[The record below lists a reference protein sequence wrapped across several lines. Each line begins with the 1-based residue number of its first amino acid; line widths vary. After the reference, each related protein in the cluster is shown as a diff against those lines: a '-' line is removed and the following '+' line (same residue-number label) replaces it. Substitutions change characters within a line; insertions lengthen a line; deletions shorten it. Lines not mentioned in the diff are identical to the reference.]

1 MKRKTDRRA
10 LADEIAQAIQVGEFR
25 SGEWL
30 RQIDLEERFRATRFD
45 VRTALEALVV
55 RKEIQHVRNRG
66 YKVPALEPEMVAYLR
81 EVRVILECGAV
92 PQIVANAKDEDV
104 AHLSKLAEAFSA
116 AAKSGTH
123 LDQSRTNR
131 EFHEAMHE
139 LTGNPVLV
147 ETIWS
152 IRDRGRSAPF
162 TIWRTPDTLRR
173 SDEDHHHMV
182 RCIRERNADEL
193 SEVLESHIRR
203 PH

>member
-1 MKRKTDRRA
+1 MKRKDDRRA
-10 LADEIAQAIQVGEFR
+10 LADEIAAAIQIGEFR

-30 RQIDLEERFRATRFD
+30 RQIDLEERFKATRFD

-66 YKVPALEPEMVAYLR
+66 YKVPALDTQTLDYLR
-81 EVRVILECGAV
+81 EVRIILECGAI
-92 PQIVANAKDEDV
+92 PSILQNADE
-104 AHLSKLAEAFSA
+104 AAIGHLTQLADAFSV

-131 EFHEAMHE
+131 EFHEAMHG

-152 IRDRGRSAPF
+152 IRDRGRSAPY
-162 TIWRTPDTLRR
+162 TIWRTADTLKS
-173 SDEDHHHMV
+173 SDEDHYEMI
-182 RCIRERNADEL
+182 RCIRDGNAAQL
-193 SEVLESHIRR
+193 AEVITAHIRR
-203 PH
+203 RH